1 MNIWNSRLVKLIVL
15 GVLFLVISANTFGQ
29 TKAVSYHTKLQ
40 QERSFEAW
48 EKEQPSKRIR
58 AVNSA
63 VKQSK
68 DVKGKNNSKSKLRR
82 KENRKRKQIIK

>member
-1 MNIWNSRLVKLIVL
+1 MKILNSKLIKLIVL
-15 GVLFLVISANTFGQ
+15 AVLFTVISANTFGQ

-48 EKEQPSKRIR
+48 EKDQPSRRIR

-68 DVKGKNNSKSKLRR
+68 DVKGKNNKRSKLRR